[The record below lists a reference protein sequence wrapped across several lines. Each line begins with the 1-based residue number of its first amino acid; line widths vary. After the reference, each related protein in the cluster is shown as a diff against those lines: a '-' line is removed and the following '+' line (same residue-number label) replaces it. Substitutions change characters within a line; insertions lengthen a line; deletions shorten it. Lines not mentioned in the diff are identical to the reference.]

1 MCGLGVWRSRS
12 FAPSWWFFLQS
23 VSPASLQDFTLGSTL
38 SKNVKK
44 KRKKCKINHSDFKMK
59 KKKGSTLSASSL

>member
-1 MCGLGVWRSRS
+1 MCGLGVWQCQS
-12 FAPSWWFFLQS
+12 FASYWWFFLQS

-44 KRKKCKINHSDFKMK
+44 KEKNAK
-59 KKKGSTLSASSL
+59 